1 MGVEKT
7 ILSWLFIFWL
17 LEAWCRTSGVPAAV
31 PAPSSSNNRAF
42 CLRSTYFWPRPF
54 YTGKRFFRAN
64 CWVVAGALNT
74 HSPFPL
80 LCPPP
85 NRQPVINSYQMPSYS
100 HSPSWV
106 HTAPTRAAEMQP
118 SWDIV
123 RGGSWESPPARLRGS
138 HVPPSSH
145 QTEKQTCLARLAAAC
160 FQMPHSPGSR
170 QALWHQAGAL
180 VHEGKTA
187 VDRKTNGLYC
197 LFLLLQRTEVT
208 SHWSLRKDAL
218 IWEILKIRSVFLTAQ
233 VSLSSKR

>member
-1 MGVEKT
+1 MG
-7 ILSWLFIFWL
+7 SQQLFPHRPL
-17 LEAWCRTSGVPAAV
+17 LIIVHSVWGQLTFDPVLFTQGRGSLGQTVG
-31 PAPSSSNNRAF
+31 
-42 CLRSTYFWPRPF
+42 LWQ
-54 YTGKRFFRAN
+54 
-64 CWVVAGALNT
+64 GALNT

-80 LCPPP
+80 LYPPP
-85 NRQPVINSYQMPSYS
+85 NQQPVINSYQMPSYS

-123 RGGSWESPPARLRGS
+123 RGGSWESLPARLRGS

-170 QALWHQAGAL
+170 QALWHKAGAL

-187 VDRKTNGLYC
+187 VDRKTNGLYY
-197 LFLLLQRTEVT
+197 LFLLFQRTQVT

-218 IWEILKIRSVFLTAQ
+218 RDPENKECFPNCPGFSLLKVLRSWDGADDCLDPS
-233 VSLSSKR
+233 VSQRV